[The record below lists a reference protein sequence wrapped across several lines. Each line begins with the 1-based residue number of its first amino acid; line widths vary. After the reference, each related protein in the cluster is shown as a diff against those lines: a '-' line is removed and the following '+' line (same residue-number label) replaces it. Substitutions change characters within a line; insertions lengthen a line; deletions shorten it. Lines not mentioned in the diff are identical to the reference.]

1 MNWFAIRIEDGK
13 DRYTYAGSS
22 SLSIEQL
29 VEQAAQGKFIR
40 LDDLFYGDRGV
51 FRNWSEWES
60 REIPMVHINPKVIIS
75 IHQYKSDPRKL
86 RLHGS
91 SNVAN

>member
-1 MNWFAIRIEDGK
+1 MNWFRIRIDDGK
-13 DRYTYAGSS
+13 ERFTYIGGSPM
-22 SLSIEQL
+22 SIEQL
-29 VEQAAQGKFIR
+29 VEQATQGKFIR
-40 LDDLFYGDRGV
+40 LDDLFYVDRGE

-86 RLHGS
+86 PK
-91 SNVAN
+91 